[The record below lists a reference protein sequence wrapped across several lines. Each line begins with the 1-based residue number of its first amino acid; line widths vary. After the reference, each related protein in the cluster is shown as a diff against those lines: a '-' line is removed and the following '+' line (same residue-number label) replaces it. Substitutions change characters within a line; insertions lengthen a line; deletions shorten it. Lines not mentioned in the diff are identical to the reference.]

1 MKYEPNATHEERA
14 LGILHL
20 VDGYYVSN
28 EGTKAKPN
36 YHVWRPTSAY
46 THVVVDSAYADLSLA
61 VARCNYIA
69 KHSARGPGWE
79 YIPYPQPETFEI

>member
-1 MKYEPNATHEERA
+1 MKYEPSATPEERS

-36 YHVWRPTSAY
+36 YHVWRPKG

-61 VARCNYIA
+61 VARCNFIA
-69 KHSARGPGWE
+69 KHSTHGLGWE
-79 YIPYPQPETFEI
+79 YIPYPQPEPFKI